1 MDDMYKF
8 AMAAVLFVLAV
19 ILYNCY
25 IFAKA
30 NGVETSIVFQTALAI
45 IGVSGL
51 AIGVVSLIGL
61 TEGFCFWLVFCWISL
76 CPLLS
81 AIAYVNS
88 VSSHWRL
95 SAQETVYYGMW
106 WFQWGIGAA
115 FVVLG
120 YFLIKRKRSYY

>member
-1 MDDMYKF
+1 MDDLYKVT
-8 AMAAVLFVLAV
+8 MAAVLFILAV

-30 NGVETSIVFQTALAI
+30 NGVETIIVFKTALAI

-51 AIGVVSLIGL
+51 AIWAVSQIGL
-61 TEGFCFWLVFCWISL
+61 TEGFSFWLIFCWISL

-81 AIAYVNS
+81 AIADVHS
-88 VSSHWRL
+88 SGSHWRL
-95 SAQETVYYGMW
+95 SDQETAYYGIW

-115 FVVLG
+115 FVVLA
-120 YFLIKRKRSYY
+120 YVFVKRKRSYY